1 MVYLLATLGNDAEH
15 VPSLLHAVSQEL
27 EVPALTEAPETWG
40 IGYYADDQALLIQRP
55 AALLDK
61 RSFFELA
68 REVKSRILLACIRT
82 GPDQEWAP
90 PFRFR
95 RWLFGVHGDISGLQT
110 LAPTVTDRLPDFI
123 RSELEDRGPAAL
135 AFGMFLRELF
145 HAQLLDDPLADP
157 EAQARAL
164 KRTTDTIGRL
174 CAEKGSGPVRASY
187 VATRGRSVLV
197 TQAGAPLVYKVQE
210 GLEALPE
217 GPLDPAR
224 TDFNRVA
231 EALKRFRAV
240 VVAKRPGLVR
250 PGWRPIEEDTT
261 LAIDSG
267 LEIKVV
273 H

>member
-1 MVYLLATLGNDAEH
+1 M
-15 VPSLLHAVSQEL
+15 
-27 EVPALTEAPETWG
+27 
-40 IGYYADDQALLIQRP
+40 
-55 AALLDK
+55 DK
-61 RSFFELA
+61 
-68 REVKSRILLACIRT
+68 
-82 GPDQEWAP
+82 
-90 PFRFR
+90 
-95 RWLFGVHGDISGLQT
+95 
-110 LAPTVTDRLPDFI
+110 LPDFV
-123 RSELEDRGPAAL
+123 RSELVDRGPGAL

-145 HAQLLDDPLADP
+145 HAQLMDDPLAEP

-164 KRTTDTIGRL
+164 QRTADTIRRL
-174 CAEKGSGPVRASY
+174 GEEKGGSPVRASY

-240 VVAKRPGLVR
+240 VVAKKPEAVR
-250 PGWRPIEEDTT
+250 PGWRPIDDDTT
-261 LAIDSG
+261 LAIDSR